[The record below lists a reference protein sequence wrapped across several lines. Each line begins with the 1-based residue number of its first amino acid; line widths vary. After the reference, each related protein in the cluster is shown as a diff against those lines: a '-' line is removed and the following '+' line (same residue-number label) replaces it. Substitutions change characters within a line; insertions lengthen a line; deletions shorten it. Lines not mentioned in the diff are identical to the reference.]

1 MCWQSQ
7 GTFAI
12 NERATPDMITVYF
25 NEEKNHFLEY
35 TFLKFATGEKI
46 SKSEPKKIIGSAEI
60 EVHSVADDG
69 LNKMQD
75 FIKKYRL
82 SDISVFSKYAVTY
95 CNI

>member
-1 MCWQSQ
+1 MRKKSFLRIYILEICQQ
-7 GTFAI
+7 G
-12 NERATPDMITVYF
+12 
-25 NEEKNHFLEY
+25 K
-35 TFLKFATGEKI
+35 KI
-46 SKSEPKKIIGSAEI
+46 SKSERKKIIGSAEI

-82 SDISVFSKYAVTY
+82 SDILVFSKYAVTY